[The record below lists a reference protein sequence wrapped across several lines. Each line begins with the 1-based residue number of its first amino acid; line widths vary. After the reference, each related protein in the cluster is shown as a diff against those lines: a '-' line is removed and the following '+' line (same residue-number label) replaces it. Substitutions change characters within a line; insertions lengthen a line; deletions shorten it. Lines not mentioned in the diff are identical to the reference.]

1 MDSKIIGVRGQ
12 SLSEMWG
19 SRLGCLLVKVMVG
32 RPYSI
37 PLKLTLLGTPDFPS
51 CSRWSRWSR
60 WSTCFR
66 GIDNHRQ
73 PLQYFESKIF
83 RNLLEACTSSA
94 YAGSRHGCP
103 SLETQVK

>member
-51 CSRWSRWSR
+51 CSRCSR

-83 RNLLEACTSSA
+83 RNFLEACTASA
-94 YAGSRHGCP
+94 YAKLCHGLP
-103 SLETQVK
+103 GLETQAE

>member
-51 CSRWSRWSR
+51 CSRCSR
-60 WSTCFR
+60 WSTCFVGSAIIDSRYSVSR
-66 GIDNHRQ
+66 GKFSEIFLKLERLQ
-73 PLQYFESKIF
+73 PMPVCIMI
-83 RNLLEACTSSA
+83 A
-94 YAGSRHGCP
+94 
-103 SLETQVK
+103 QVRKPNPHE